1 MPFNLP
7 DFTSERPAAG
17 PEPTGPEPT
26 GLEPTGLEPASADER
41 GRGEERVV
49 QGVGVAPGI
58 AIGTVVPFAGE
69 SFRAQ
74 KRRVDGDDADEEVAR
89 FERALQRAERELNK
103 IATFAG
109 EKLGESSA
117 DIFHAQTLILRDPA
131 LHDDVTALIRD
142 ERYGADFAAQTVLDQ
157 IRQRMEGS
165 TSEYLRER
173 ANDLVDVQNRLL
185 RNLQQS
191 KAFARIEAER
201 VVVAENLTA
210 ADLLL
215 FSRRKILGCALD
227 FGGPTSH
234 VSIMARALGV
244 PAVVSLHGFSQTVQG
259 GETIILDGFSGHV
272 TLNPTEETVAAYR
285 ERAATYRRGLEQR
298 QELVP
303 LPAETKDGHRIA
315 LRANVELEEELPL
328 LGKYGAEGI
337 GLFRTEML
345 MLAKGSP
352 LNEEEQLAVYRNTLC
367 AAAPHPTTFRL
378 IDLGGDKLLPMAHR
392 EHNPFL
398 GWRGIRILL
407 DRPHLLRPQLRA
419 ILRAAVDGPARI
431 LLPMVSAL
439 DEVKRFKGFLG
450 EAVRSLERDGLDY
463 DADVDLG
470 IMVEVPSVA
479 LTLDRFAPEVEFLS
493 IGSNDLTQ
501 FTLAV
506 DRGNDLVSD
515 RYHELHPAV
524 LRLIERTARVGTRHG
539 VTVSLCGEMAS
550 NPRVAPLLIGLGL
563 TELSVSPAYL
573 LDVKRA
579 VRSCSK
585 EKMDA
590 LARRALDQPDAQS
603 VVTLLNAWLR
613 AHVPEL
619 AAFFDGGA

>member
-1 MPFNLP
+1 MPFDP
-7 DFTSERPAAG
+7 TDSTPERPVQ
-17 PEPTGPEPT
+17 T
-26 GLEPTGLEPASADER
+26 DEAEETTAPSVDAPP
-41 GRGEERVV
+41 GGEERVLE
-49 QGVGVAPGI
+49 GVGVAPGI
-58 AIGTVVPFAGE
+58 AIGPALTFTGT

-74 KRRVDGDDADEEVAR
+74 RREGDDVDADEEIAR

-117 DIFHAQTLILRDPA
+117 EIFHAQTLILRDQA
-131 LHDDVTALIRD
+131 LHDDVAELVR
-142 ERYGADFAAQTVLDQ
+142 EEKYSADYAAQTVLDR

-165 TSEYLRER
+165 TNEYLRER

-191 KAFARIEAER
+191 KAFARIEMER
-201 VVVAENLTA
+201 IVVAENLTA

-215 FSRRKILGCALD
+215 FSRRNILGCALD

-244 PAVVSLHGFSQTVQG
+244 PAVVSLHGFAEQVENGQ
-259 GETIILDGFSGHV
+259 TIIVDGFSGRV
-272 TLNPTEETVAAYR
+272 TINPTEATIRAYR
-285 ERAATYRRGLEQR
+285 EREARYRRGLEAR

-303 LPAETKDGHRIA
+303 LPSETKDGHRVA
-315 LRANVELEEELPL
+315 LRANIEIEEELPL
-328 LGKYGAEGI
+328 LSKYGAEGI

-345 MLAKGSP
+345 LLAKGRP
-352 LNEEEQLAVYRNTLC
+352 IEEEEQLEVYRNTIR
-367 AAAPHPTTFRL
+367 AARPHPTTFRL

-407 DRPHLLRPQLRA
+407 NQPHLMQPQLRA
-419 ILRAAVDGPARI
+419 ILRAATEGPARI

-439 DEVKRFKGFLG
+439 DEVRRFLG
-450 EAVRSLERDGLDY
+450 FYEEAVDSLERDGLDH
-463 DADVDLG
+463 DPNVDIG

-479 LTLDRFAPEVEFLS
+479 LTLDRFAPEADFFS

-506 DRGNDLVSD
+506 DRGNDLVADRFSD
-515 RYHELHPAV
+515 LHPAV
-524 LRLIERTARVGTRHG
+524 LRLIGRTAKVGAKYG
-539 VTVSLCGEMAS
+539 VPVSLCGEMAS

-563 TELSVSPAYL
+563 SELSVSPTFL

-579 VRSCSK
+579 VRSCTK
-585 EKMDA
+585 AKMDELAQQA
-590 LARRALDQPDAQS
+590 LEQPDAQS
-603 VVTLLNAWLR
+603 VVTLLNTWLR
-613 AHVPEL
+613 EHVPEL
-619 AAFFDGGA
+619 STFVSGDASL

>member
-1 MPFNLP
+1 VPLDPTDSTPERRP
-7 DFTSERPAAG
+7 DADALQDVAEEPAAQAAE
-17 PEPTGPEPT
+17 PEG
-26 GLEPTGLEPASADER
+26 
-41 GRGEERVV
+41 GEERVV

-58 AIGTVVPFAGE
+58 AIGTAVTFASE

-74 KRRVDGDDADEEVAR
+74 RRQVDGGDADEEVAR

-117 DIFHAQTLILRDPA
+117 EIFHAQTLILRDQA
-131 LHDDVTALIRD
+131 LHDDVTELIRD
-142 ERYGADFAAQTVLDQ
+142 ERYSADFAAQTVLDR

-191 KAFARIEAER
+191 KAFARIETER
-201 VVVAENLTA
+201 IVVAENLTA
-210 ADLLL
+210 ADILL
-215 FSRRKILGCALD
+215 FSRRHILGCALD

-244 PAVVSLHGFSQTVQG
+244 PAVVSLHGFSHTVRG
-259 GETIILDGFSGHV
+259 GETLVLDGFSGRV
-272 TLNPTEETVAAYR
+272 TINPTEETLAAYR
-285 ERAATYRRGLEQR
+285 EREATYQRGLEER

-303 LPAETKDGHRIA
+303 LPAETKDGFRIA

-328 LGKYGAEGI
+328 LSKYGAEGI

-345 MLAKGSP
+345 LLAKGRP
-352 LNEEEQLAVYRNTLC
+352 IDEEEQLAVYRNTIR
-367 AAAPHPTTFRL
+367 AARPHPTTFRL

-407 DRPHLLRPQLRA
+407 DKPHLLRPQLRA

-431 LLPMVSAL
+431 LLPMVSAF
-439 DEVKRFKGFLG
+439 DEVKRFQGLLD
-450 EAVRSLERDGLDY
+450 EAVQSLERDGLEHDP
-463 DADVDLG
+463 DVDIG

-479 LTLDRFAPEVEFLS
+479 LTLDRFAPEVDFFS

-524 LRLIERTARVGTRHG
+524 LRLIERTARVGARHG

-563 TELSVSPAYL
+563 SELSVSPAFL

-585 EKMDA
+585 EKMVA
-590 LARRALDQPDAQS
+590 LAERALDQPDAQS
-603 VVTLLNAWLR
+603 VVTLLNTWLR
-613 AHVPEL
+613 EHVPEL
-619 AAFFDGGA
+619 ATFFDGSA

>member
-1 MPFNLP
+1 MPLDPTDSTP
-7 DFTSERPAAG
+7 DRPVR
-17 PEPTGPEPT
+17 
-26 GLEPTGLEPASADER
+26 ADESR
-41 GRGEERVV
+41 SPAERAADSGSSREGGERVFE
-49 QGVGVAPGI
+49 GVGVAPGI
-58 AIGTVVPFAGE
+58 AIGPALTFAGT

-74 KRRVDGDDADEEVAR
+74 RREERSGSAEEEIAR

-103 IATFAG
+103 IATFAR

-117 DIFHAQTLILRDPA
+117 DIFQAQTLILRDRA
-131 LHDDVTALIRD
+131 LHDDVAALVRD
-142 ERYGADFAAQTVLDQ
+142 EQYGADLAAQTVLDR

-165 TSEYLRER
+165 TNEYLRER

-191 KAFARIEAER
+191 KAFAKIETERI
-201 VVVAENLTA
+201 VVAENLTA

-215 FSRRKILGCALD
+215 FSRRNIRGCALD

-244 PAVVSLHGFSQTVQG
+244 PAVVSLHGFSDEVQDGDTV
-259 GETIILDGFSGHV
+259 ILDGFSGRV
-272 TLNPTEETVAAYR
+272 TINPTEATVAAYR
-285 ERAATYRRGLEQR
+285 ERDARYQRGLEAR

-303 LPAETKDGHRIA
+303 LPSETKDGHRVA
-315 LRANVELEEELPL
+315 LRANVELEEELDL
-328 LGKYGAEGI
+328 LNKFGAEGI

-345 MLAKGSP
+345 LLAKGRP
-352 LNEEEQLAVYRNTLC
+352 IDEDEQYGVYRHAIRATR
-367 AAAPHPTTFRL
+367 PHPTTFRL

-407 DRPHLLRPQLRA
+407 DKPHLLQPQLRA
-419 ILRAAVDGPARI
+419 ILRAGAEGPARI

-439 DEVKRFKGFLG
+439 DEVRRFYGFYE
-450 EAVRSLERDGLDY
+450 EAVDSLERDGVEHDP
-463 DADVDLG
+463 DVDVG

-479 LTLDRFAPEVEFLS
+479 LTLDRFAPEADFFS

-506 DRGNDLVSD
+506 DRGNDLVAD
-515 RYHELHPAV
+515 RYHDLHPAV
-524 LRLIERTARVGTRHG
+524 LRLIERTATVGARHG
-539 VTVSLCGEMAS
+539 VSVSLCGEMAS

-563 TELSVSPAYL
+563 SELSVSPSFL

-579 VRSCSK
+579 VRSCTK
-585 EKMDA
+585 EKMVR
-590 LARRALDQPDAQS
+590 LAQHALDQPDAKS
-603 VVTLLNAWLR
+603 VVTLLNTWLR
-613 AHVPEL
+613 VHVPEL
-619 AAFFDGGA
+619 ASFFDGEA

>member
-1 MPFNLP
+1 VPLDP
-7 DFTSERPAAG
+7 TDSTPERRVDADAVHDAAVERTPA
-17 PEPTGPEPT
+17 EH
-26 GLEPTGLEPASADER
+26 
-41 GRGEERVV
+41 GEERVV

-58 AIGTVVPFAGE
+58 AIGQALTFAGE
-69 SFRAQ
+69 SYRAQ
-74 KRRVDGDDADEEVAR
+74 KERVDDGSADEEVSR

-117 DIFHAQTLILRDPA
+117 EIFHAQTLILRDPA
-131 LHDDVTALIRD
+131 LHDDVTALIRE
-142 ERYGADFAAQTVLDQ
+142 ERYSADFATQSVLDR

-165 TSEYLRER
+165 TNEYLRER

-191 KAFARIEAER
+191 KAFARIETDR
-201 VVVAENLTA
+201 IVVAENLTA
-210 ADLLL
+210 ADILL
-215 FSRRKILGCALD
+215 FSRRNILGCALD

-244 PAVVSLHGFSQTVQG
+244 PAVVSLHGFSQAIRG
-259 GETIILDGFSGHV
+259 GETLVLDGFSGRV
-272 TLNPTEETVAAYR
+272 TVNPTEETLAAYR
-285 ERAATYRRGLEQR
+285 EREADYQRGLEAR

-303 LPAETKDGHRIA
+303 LPAETKDGYRIA

-328 LGKYGAEGI
+328 LSKYGAEGI

-345 MLAKGSP
+345 LLAKGRP
-352 LNEEEQLAVYRNTLC
+352 IEEDEQVGVYRNALQ
-367 AAAPHPTTFRL
+367 ASRPHPTTFRL

-407 DRPHLLRPQLRA
+407 EKPHLLQPQLRA
-419 ILRAAVDGPARI
+419 ILRAATDGPARI

-439 DEVKRFKGFLG
+439 DEVKRFQGFLDD
-450 EAVRSLERDGLDY
+450 AIRSLDRDGIEY
-463 DADVDLG
+463 DADVDVG

-479 LTLDRFAPEVEFLS
+479 LTLDRFAPEVDFFS

-524 LRLIERTARVGTRHG
+524 LRLIERTARVGARHG

-563 TELSVSPAYL
+563 SELSVSPAFL

-585 EKMDA
+585 EKMVA
-590 LARRALDQPDAQS
+590 LAEHALDQPDAQS
-603 VVTLLNAWLR
+603 VVTLLNTWLR
-613 AHVPEL
+613 EHVPEL
-619 AAFFDGGA
+619 AAFFDGSP

>member
-1 MPFNLP
+1 MSSTPAHPSP
-7 DFTSERPAAG
+7 DAPGDRTAVS
-17 PEPTGPEPT
+17 
-26 GLEPTGLEPASADER
+26 
-41 GRGEERVV
+41 ERVV
-49 QGVGVAPGI
+49 EGVGVAPGI
-58 AIGTVVPFAGE
+58 AIGTAMVFAGE

-74 KRRVDGDDADEEVAR
+74 ERQVDGAEADEELAR
-89 FERALQRAERELNK
+89 FERAIQRAERELNK
-103 IATFAG
+103 IATFAR

-117 DIFHAQTLILRDPA
+117 EIFQAQTLILRDPA
-131 LHDDVTALIRD
+131 LTDEVSAMIRD
-142 ERYGADFAAQTVLDQ
+142 EHYGADFAAQTVLDR

-165 TSEYLRER
+165 ASEYLRER

-191 KAFARIEAER
+191 KAFARIEPER
-201 VVVAENLTA
+201 IVVAENLTA
-210 ADLLL
+210 ADILL
-215 FSRRKILGCALD
+215 FSRRQILGCALD

-244 PAVVSLHGFSQTVQG
+244 PAVVSLHGFSQTVRG
-259 GETIILDGFSGHV
+259 GETIILDGFTGRV
-272 TLNPTEETVAAYR
+272 TINPTEETLARYR
-285 ERAATYRRGLEQR
+285 ARDAEYQRGLEAR

-303 LPAETKDGHRIA
+303 LPAETKDGFRIA
-315 LRANVELEEELPL
+315 LRANVELEEEFPL
-328 LGKYGAEGI
+328 LQRYGAQGI

-345 MLAKGSP
+345 LLAKGRP
-352 LNEEEQLAVYRNTLC
+352 INEEEQLAVYRSALSATD
-367 AAAPHPTTFRL
+367 PHPTTFRL

-407 DRPHLLRPQLRA
+407 DKPDILRPQLRA
-419 ILRAAVDGPARI
+419 ILRAAADGPARI

-439 DEVKRFKGFLG
+439 DEVKRF
-450 EAVRSLERDGLDY
+450 RSLMADAMASLDADGLAY
-463 DADVDLG
+463 DADVEVG

-479 LTLDRFAPEVEFLS
+479 LTLDRFASEVDFFS

-506 DRGNDLVSD
+506 DRGNDLVAD
-515 RYHELHPAV
+515 RYAELHPAV
-524 LRLIERTARVGTRHG
+524 LCLISATAKAGARHG
-539 VTVSLCGEMAS
+539 ISVSLCGEMAS

-563 TELSVSPAYL
+563 TELSVSPAFL

-585 EKMDA
+585 EKMTA
-590 LARRALDQPDAQS
+590 LAEVALEQPDAQS

-613 AHVPEL
+613 EHVPEL
-619 AAFFDGGA
+619 AAFFDSSL

>member
-1 MPFNLP
+1 MSFDPTDSVP
-7 DFTSERPAAG
+7 DRPGSATGAATGSDYDDPAEEHADLGERTVEG
-17 PEPTGPEPT
+17 I
-26 GLEPTGLEPASADER
+26 
-41 GRGEERVV
+41 
-49 QGVGVAPGI
+49 GVAPGI
-58 AIGTVVPFAGE
+58 AIGTAMVFAGE

-74 KRRVDGDDADEEVAR
+74 RRQVDGDGAEEEIAR
-89 FERALQRAERELNK
+89 FERAVQRAERELNK
-103 IATFAG
+103 IATFAR

-117 DIFHAQTLILRDPA
+117 EIFHAQTLVLRDPA
-131 LHDDVTALIRD
+131 LHTEVSALIRD
-142 ERYGADFAAQTVLDQ
+142 ERYGADFAAQTVLDR

-191 KAFARIEAER
+191 KAFARIETER

-210 ADLLL
+210 ADILL
-215 FSRRKILGCALD
+215 FSRRHILGCAID

-259 GETIILDGFSGHV
+259 GETIILDGFSGRV
-272 TLNPTEETVAAYR
+272 TLNPTEATLAAYR
-285 ERAATYRRGLEQR
+285 EREAQYRRGLEAR

-328 LGKYGAEGI
+328 LSRYGAEGI

-345 MLAKGSP
+345 LLAKGRP
-352 LNEEEQLAVYRNTLC
+352 IDEEEQLDVYHNAIRATR
-367 AAAPHPTTFRL
+367 PHPTTFRL

-407 DRPHLLRPQLRA
+407 DKPDLLRPQLRA
-419 ILRAAVDGPARI
+419 ILRAATEGPARI

-439 DEVKRFKGFLG
+439 GEVKRFRVLMDD
-450 EAVRSLERDGLDY
+450 AIASLCRDELEHE
-463 DADVDLG
+463 ADVDIG

-479 LTLDRFAPEVEFLS
+479 LTLDRFAPEVDFFS

-506 DRGNDLVSD
+506 DRGNDLVAD
-515 RYHELHPAV
+515 LYHELHPAV
-524 LRLIERTARVGTRHG
+524 LSLIEQTAKAGARHG
-539 VTVSLCGEMAS
+539 ITVSLCGEMAS
-550 NPRVAPLLIGLGL
+550 NPRVAPLLVGLGL
-563 TELSVSPAYL
+563 TELSVSPAFL

-579 VRSCSK
+579 IRSCSK
-585 EKMDA
+585 EKMVA
-590 LARRALDQPDAQS
+590 LADRALDQPDAQS
-603 VVTLLNAWLR
+603 VVTLLNTWLR
-613 AHVPEL
+613 EHVPEL
-619 AAFFDGGA
+619 AVFFDGET